1 MVLHIL
7 VRKNHVEKL
16 LVSIKC
22 CNLSFKKGVILLC
35 QSILETRQTQHL
47 CGSALFIIPLKVTST
62 KKRKLPKIVVYGAIQ
77 EFFYINEKSYSVII
91 IILSIRVGR
100 KKYLWIFFWI
110 VNHIVIKTWL
120 LFLDIVFGNIFR
132 KYFALFG
139 GLDSKSRPFLIY

>member
-62 KKRKLPKIVVYGAIQ
+62 KKRKLPKNVVFTVQ
-77 EFFYINEKSYSVII
+77 FKNFFISMKSH
-91 IILSIRVGR
+91 IL
-100 KKYLWIFFWI
+100 
-110 VNHIVIKTWL
+110 L
-120 LFLDIVFGNIFR
+120 LLS
-132 KYFALFG
+132 Y
-139 GLDSKSRPFLIY
+139 